1 MRHVKV
7 VWNFRNLE
15 MANNKSN
22 KSNNSNSTDLSQVT
36 SDGLQEKLV
45 NVRRTAKVV
54 KGGRIF
60 GFSAAVVIGDGNG
73 KVGFG
78 QGKARE
84 VPSAI
89 SKATQKARRSMQK
102 IRLKGRTI
110 QHPIIGRYGSTKII
124 MLPASE
130 GTGLIAGGAM
140 RAVCE
145 VMGIHDILAKCVGSR
160 NPVNVV
166 RATVDGLLN
175 MMSPELIAKK
185 RGKHVKKEQEQEI
198 EKIEESVAHEQQEI
212 QE

>member
-1 MRHVKV
+1 
-7 VWNFRNLE
+7 
-15 MANNKSN
+15 MAKNNKIEAQ
-22 KSNNSNSTDLSQVT
+22 TTT

-60 GFSAAVVIGDGNG
+60 SFSASVVVGDGNG
-73 KVGFG
+73 RIGFG

-89 SKATQKARRSMQK
+89 SKATQKARRDMQK
-102 IRLKGRTI
+102 VKLNGRTV

-140 RAVCE
+140 RAVCT

-166 RATVDGLLN
+166 RATINGLLS
-175 MMSPELIAKK
+175 MVTPELIARK
-185 RGKHVKKEQEQEI
+185 RGKNIHKESQFEQV
-198 EKIEESVAHEQQEI
+198 EKETEKVEESGVTYEQQEST
-212 QE
+212 ETA